1 MTEKKGG
8 KNPTAKKDLQAK
20 PTKVERG
27 LRFLSVFSG
36 DGKSLI
42 FRSYPSKEE
51 TNIQVASADADLG
64 KLVKKAY
71 QTFKPQAK

>member
-8 KNPTAKKDLQAK
+8 KNPGGKKDVQTKSVK
-20 PTKVERG
+20 PERG

-36 DGKSLI
+36 DGTNLI
-42 FRSYPSKEE
+42 FRTYPSKEE
-51 TNIQVASADADLG
+51 TNIKVASADADLG